1 MIMRKYFTLC
11 CLLFVCVLHSAAQ
24 NKNGKV
30 SGSILDASGKSLSSV
45 TVSLLKAN
53 DLALVKTAVSNKEGV
68 YEFENIP
75 DGEYI
80 IQASTV
86 GFEKGNSEK
95 IIITPTAN
103 TVQLAALQL
112 VPAAKGLSEVTV
124 TAKRPFIET
133 KIDKTVVNVEASPTN
148 AGATALEVLEKSPG
162 IMVSNDGAISLRGKA
177 GVIVMMDGKP
187 TFLSPTDLAN
197 LLKNLPASAIDQI
210 EIMTNPSAKYDASGN
225 SGVINIKTKKGKIA
239 GFNGSI
245 MAGITTSFFESPTG
259 TFYVIPK
266 SQNSINFN
274 YRKNKI
280 NFFGNYNPNVFKGMN
295 NLEINRKKIDDNKN
309 VLGYNDVETQ
319 FKFGNNNHTLKLGL
333 DYMADKKNT
342 FGIVVSGFVFSG
354 HPTPTTV
361 TTTADENHQVLS
373 KMVSQTNNR
382 LKFKN
387 FTSNFNYRHQFD
399 STGRELTA
407 DADYITYSNT
417 SKMTLTTDFY
427 NGAGMPTGDPLQLK
441 GHLPSVIEIISLKSD
456 YTHPF
461 KKGGRLEA
469 GVKSSFVKNDNIV
482 NYERWDGVKWI
493 DDNRSNHFIY
503 DENIN
508 AVYLNVNRQVKKW
521 SFQGGLRLE
530 NTIAKGY
537 QVKNDS
543 TFKRDFTN
551 LFPSAFI
558 SYAADKNSTFTLS
571 YSRRITR
578 PNYQDLN
585 PFIYF
590 LDSLSYRKG
599 NPFLLPQ
606 FSHNIELSHSYK
618 GKLITT
624 LNYNNTTNVISQL
637 IKPDGD
643 LLFLTSD
650 NVAKFRNVG
659 ISVTAPVPVTKWWT
673 SNIFLNVFNNHY
685 KGVYENKPLDIA
697 FTSFMINM
705 TQTFTIKQGFTME
718 MTGFYRAKGVN
729 QLNIDEPMYVV
740 SFGAQ
745 KQVLK
750 GKGTLR
756 VNLRDPFWIQRYKGK
771 TQYDVVDSRIQ
782 NRWDNRQVTTSFT
795 YRFGKNGQ
803 QNAAPRR
810 RNSASQ
816 DEQNR
821 VGQGGQ

>member
-1 MIMRKYFTLC
+1 MTLNTN
-11 CLLFVCVLHSAAQ
+11 FYDGA
-24 NKNGKV
+24 G
-30 SGSILDASGKSLSSV
+30 
-45 TVSLLKAN
+45 
-53 DLALVKTAVSNKEGV
+53 
-68 YEFENIP
+68 IP
-75 DGEYI
+75 DG
-80 IQASTV
+80 T
-86 GFEKGNSEK
+86 
-95 IIITPTAN
+95 
-103 TVQLAALQL
+103 
-112 VPAAKGLSEVTV
+112 
-124 TAKRPFIET
+124 
-133 KIDKTVVNVEASPTN
+133 
-148 AGATALEVLEKSPG
+148 
-162 IMVSNDGAISLRGKA
+162 
-177 GVIVMMDGKP
+177 
-187 TFLSPTDLAN
+187 
-197 LLKNLPASAIDQI
+197 
-210 EIMTNPSAKYDASGN
+210 
-225 SGVINIKTKKGKIA
+225 
-239 GFNGSI
+239 
-245 MAGITTSFFESPTG
+245 
-259 TFYVIPK
+259 
-266 SQNSINFN
+266 
-274 YRKNKI
+274 
-280 NFFGNYNPNVFKGMN
+280 
-295 NLEINRKKIDDNKN
+295 
-309 VLGYNDVETQ
+309 
-319 FKFGNNNHTLKLGL
+319 
-333 DYMADKKNT
+333 
-342 FGIVVSGFVFSG
+342 
-354 HPTPTTV
+354 
-361 TTTADENHQVLS
+361 
-373 KMVSQTNNR
+373 
-382 LKFKN
+382 
-387 FTSNFNYRHQFD
+387 
-399 STGRELTA
+399 
-407 DADYITYSNT
+407 
-417 SKMTLTTDFY
+417 
-427 NGAGMPTGDPLQLK
+427 PLQLK
-441 GHLPSVIEIISLKSD
+441 GYLPSDIEIISLKSD

-469 GVKSSFVKNDNIV
+469 GAKSSFVKNNNLV

-493 DDNRSNHFIY
+493 ADSRSNHFIY

-508 AVYLNVNRQVKKW
+508 AIYLNVNTQVKKW

-530 NTIAKGY
+530 NTVAKGY

-558 SYAADKNSTFTLS
+558 SYAADKSNTLTVS

-659 ISVTAPVPVTKWWT
+659 ISITAPVPVTKWWT

-685 KGVYENKPLDIA
+685 EGVYENKPLDLS

-705 TQTFTIKQGFTME
+705 TQTFTLKQGFTLE
-718 MTGFYRAKGVN
+718 MNGFYRAKGVN

-756 VNLRDPFWIQRYKGK
+756 LNLRDPFWIQRYKGK
-771 TQYDVVDSRIQ
+771 TQYDLVDSRAR
-782 NRWDNRQVTTSFT
+782 NRWDNRQVNTSFT
-795 YRFGKNGQ
+795 YRFGKSGQ
-803 QNAAPRR
+803 QNSPPAR

-821 VGQGGQ
+821 VGQ